1 MPRRDRDPEPEE
13 EDEEQLEPA
22 RHHWFW
28 RLLWFA
34 TRPVRRAWSSDDTL
48 DDFALVHMT
57 SAMGDAFFAIAMADS
72 VFFSVPVGQARTK
85 VAVYLLLTVAP
96 LAVAAPL
103 LVPLLDRAGPRR
115 AISLGAALGRA
126 ALAVYLAPRAHT
138 DVLYSVAFGMLVLSR
153 IHGITKNGLTVAY
166 APADEG
172 GVRSN
177 ARLGRWAVIGAL
189 VAAGP
194 GIAVLKI
201 AGMTPLLYVAAGV
214 FVISGLLNLRL
225 PEPKVASAEG
235 VVTKRGR
242 IPELTVAAFGAGA
255 LRAAGGFLLFLLAFA
270 LRSNDH
276 PAYWFGV
283 LAGAAAAGSFIGD
296 LLAPRTPRKLREE
309 GLVLSAFLV
318 AGVAA
323 VGAFE
328 MYGLA
333 ALAAFCAIA
342 GMGTELGRLAFQSL
356 MQRMVPA
363 GAQGRAF
370 VRYEVVNQLA
380 WVAGAAVP
388 AMFDIPFRTGIL
400 ILGVFYVIVGAA
412 YIALPIL
419 DRAYGILPSKPASP
433 PEGDSLGDSPDIPTR
448 DW

>member
-13 EDEEQLEPA
+13 EEQPEPI

-28 RLLWFA
+28 RVLWFA

-57 SAMGDAFFAIAMADS
+57 STMGDAFFAIALADS
-72 VFFSVPVGQARTK
+72 IFFSVPVGQARTK
-85 VAVYLLLTVAP
+85 VALYLLLTVAP
-96 LAVAAPL
+96 IAVAAPL

-115 AISLGAALGRA
+115 AISMGAALGRA
-126 ALAVYLAPRAHT
+126 ALAIYLAPRAQT
-138 DVLYSVAFGMLVLSR
+138 NVLFAAAFGIMVLSR

-166 APADEG
+166 APSGEG

-177 ARLGRWAVIGAL
+177 ARLGRWAVMGVF
-189 VAAGP
+189 VAVGP
-194 GIAVLKI
+194 GVAVLKL
-201 AGMTPLLYVAAGV
+201 AGMTPLLYVAAGA
-214 FVISGLLNLRL
+214 FVTSALLNLRL
-225 PEPKVASAEG
+225 PQPKVERSGG

-255 LRAAGGFLLFLLAFA
+255 LRAASGFLLFLLAFA
-270 LRSNDH
+270 LRSTDQ

-283 LAGAAAAGSFIGD
+283 LAGAATVGGFLGD

-328 MYGLA
+328 MYGLG

-356 MQRMVPA
+356 LQRLVPT

-370 VRYEVVNQLA
+370 VRYEVAHQLA
-380 WVAGAAVP
+380 WVAGASIP
-388 AMFDIPFRTGIL
+388 AMFDIRFRTGVL
-400 ILGVFYVIVGAA
+400 ILGLFYCIVGLV

-419 DRAYGILPSKPASP
+419 DRAYGILPSKSGP
-433 PEGDSLGDSPDIPTR
+433 PDPDLGDTPEIPTR
-448 DW
+448 DR